1 MKFSQFLNESKDKIR
16 SLIVKKLNY
25 RDALLSYVDTG
36 SLSTYIKSL
45 KDNITVAKEIEKQ
58 IQSTELNKE
67 SKGKI
72 RVLINKKLN
81 FKEALMSFVDTNS
94 LSDYIDEIKSRID
107 IANDIESQIKSK
119 LNESK
124 ETKFDPEFD
133 KSYTKATKETLKAV
147 KAAISIKEIN
157 DLIKKDISKSQMDM
171 EFVNNT
177 VHLYGTHRNG
187 DHIIALFK
195 YVYAFENEDFD
206 EEDEDSH
213 EENYSIGIAAINLNT
228 GKLIAG
234 GGEDGRD
241 QYDFDDEAVEYL
253 EKHCLS
259 LSFSNKD

>member
-1 MKFSQFLNESKDKIR
+1 MKFVDFLNESKDKIR
-16 SLIVKKLNY
+16 TLITKKLNY

-36 SLSTYIKSL
+36 SLATYIKSL
-45 KDNITVAKEIEKQ
+45 KDNIKTAKEIEKE
-58 IQSTELNKE
+58 IQSTELTKE
-67 SKGKI
+67 TKGKI
-72 RVLINKKLN
+72 RVLINQKLN
-81 FKEALMSFVDTNS
+81 FKEALISFVDTNS
-94 LSDYIDEIKSRID
+94 LEDYIEEIKKRIET
-107 IANDIESQIKSK
+107 ANEIESQIKSS

-124 ETKFDPEFD
+124 DDKFDPEFD

-177 VHLYGTHRNG
+177 VHLYGTHRDG

-206 EEDEDSH
+206 EDDEDSH
-213 EENYSIGIAAINLNT
+213 EEHYSIGIAAINLNT

-241 QYDFDDEAVEYL
+241 EYEFDTDAIEYL
-253 EKHCLS
+253 EKHCLE
-259 LSFSNKD
+259 L